1 MGKVQL
7 LQDNH
12 SLTAAEQT
20 AVKKKEPERD
30 KCYLKRKDFHIII
43 LQ

>member
-12 SLTAAEQT
+12 SLTAAKQT
-20 AVKKKEPERD
+20 AVKKEPERD
-30 KCYLKRKDFHIII
+30 KCHLKHKDFHIII